1 MGKVTKVR
9 GQIWKDMEM
18 NVIEKKKDKPDG
30 EMSLVFFFFKYGKC
44 LVSYLREVEESPTR
58 RR

>member
-30 EMSLVFFFFKYGKC
+30 EMSLVFFFLSMGNA
-44 LVSYLREVEESPTR
+44 LLAV
-58 RR
+58 